1 MHGATL
7 VLVVTNAPGHKNNPE
22 VRSHTFWMRENLPNK
37 ITENNS
43 PPGFRQSF
51 CDYGRNDFALRDH
64 VHFSTTYW
72 NKLTGLYLYAH
83 CSSSK
88 GSHTITLRALPL
100 AIRYL
105 DAKLKMSS
113 VSVPQASWVRLIFF
127 SHINQRW
134 FTAHFQVFQYVFQ
147 LQDNLRANPQ
157 GLGTSLTH
165 QMWTSMKEP

>member
-1 MHGATL
+1 MHLATKR
-7 VLVVTNAPGHKNNPE
+7 TRRF
-22 VRSHTFWMRENLPNK
+22 RSHIIWRRENSPNK

-51 CDYGRNDFALRDH
+51 CDYGRNDFALREF

-72 NKLTGLYLYAH
+72 NKLSGLYLYAH
-83 CSSSK
+83 WSSLK

-105 DAKLKMSS
+105 DAKLEMSS
-113 VSVPQASWVRLIFF
+113 VSVPQASCVRLIFL

-134 FTAHFQVFQYVFQ
+134 LTAHFQVFQYVFQ